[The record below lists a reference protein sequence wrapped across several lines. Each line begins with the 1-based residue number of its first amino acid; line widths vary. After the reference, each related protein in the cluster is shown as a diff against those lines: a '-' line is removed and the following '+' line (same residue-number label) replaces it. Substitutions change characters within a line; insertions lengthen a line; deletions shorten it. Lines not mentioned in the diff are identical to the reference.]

1 MNEQRKLQRIRAGY
15 LPGLNDDEVQ
25 WQTLDFKSRDGQVLE
40 VCVPVLTAP
49 QMQALACRVRTAA
62 AIHLRPMPVAEII
75 DAVDRAM
82 ARLLDRNDIYRQQ
95 AEAWLP
101 VVSGYDADMVRLGL
115 TGFFKTFR
123 AAQLKR
129 FVAEDFANP
138 AVLDGFQPAA
148 KGGAVRAFG
157 PDLLVHSWAG
167 NVPALSL
174 WSLVCGLLVKAPAIG
189 KLASAEPLFAGWFA
203 PAGRGSPAA
212 GRLPGRGVVARCRR
226 GGGRRAL
233 CPGRYG
239 AGLWRQSDAGCT
251 APSSA
256 RDDALLPHGHKLG
269 FGLIGAQALDTL
281 KAPAMA
287 RQAAW
292 DVMRYDQ
299 QGCYS
304 PHVFYV
310 QRGAPVSPRAFA
322 DYLAAELANLQ
333 RRFAR
338 RELDLEEGAALARWQ
353 QNMEWGGEAHQLLGP
368 VDAPWSVAYS
378 ESLQPLAPTA
388 LYRTIAVVAVDRLDA
403 VLPVVATQ
411 RDYLQTA
418 GIAAG
423 PEELYRLAGLLG
435 AAGVTRISAIGSMS
449 MPEAGWHHDGR
460 FNLLDLVRMTE
471 IEQSANWRPSRWPL
485 MRTEGVDTAVAFMEF
500 KQARFSYPGRAPVVD
515 GVDWQV
521 GAGEFHC
528 LLGRSGC
535 GKTTLLKLAA
545 GLLGPPVG
553 PYLAARQQLAAPGP
567 QLGFMFQAPT
577 LLDWHTVID
586 NVLLPVSL
594 QRKPTQRI
602 NRRPC
607 SCWSN
612 WVLPPIH
619 GFTQASSRADN
630 KVAWL
635 WREP

>member
-1 MNEQRKLQRIRAGY
+1 MSEQRKVQRIRAGY
-15 LPGLNDDEVQ
+15 LPGLGDDEVQ
-25 WQTLDFKSRDGQVLE
+25 WQTLDFKSRDGQELE
-40 VCVPVLTAP
+40 VCVPLLTAP
-49 QMQALACRVRTAA
+49 QMQALACRVRKAA

-101 VVSGYDADMVRLGL
+101 VVSGYDTDMVRLGL

-203 PAGRGSPAA
+203 RLLAEVHPPLAGCLAVVWWRGA
-212 GRLPGRGVVARCRR
+212 GGEEADALYAQADTVLAYGGNQTLDALRRRLPVTTRF
-226 GGGRRAL
+226 
-233 CPGRYG
+233 
-239 AGLWRQSDAGCT
+239 
-251 APSSA
+251 
-256 RDDALLPHGHKLG
+256 LPHGHKLG
-269 FGLIGAQALDTL
+269 FGLIDAQALDTL

-287 RQAAW
+287 RLAAW

-378 ESLQPLAPTA
+378 ERLQPLAPTA

-403 VLPVVATQ
+403 VLPVVAAQ

-471 IEQSANWRPSRWPL
+471 IEQSA
-485 MRTEGVDTAVAFMEF
+485 E
-500 KQARFSYPGRAPVVD
+500 
-515 GVDWQV
+515 
-521 GAGEFHC
+521 
-528 LLGRSGC
+528 
-535 GKTTLLKLAA
+535 LAA
-545 GLLGPPVG
+545 QP
-553 PYLAARQQLAAPGP
+553 LAAY
-567 QLGFMFQAPT
+567 
-577 LLDWHTVID
+577 
-586 NVLLPVSL
+586 
-594 QRKPTQRI
+594 
-602 NRRPC
+602 
-607 SCWSN
+607 
-612 WVLPPIH
+612 
-619 GFTQASSRADN
+619 AD
-630 KVAWL
+630 
-635 WREP
+635 

>member
-1 MNEQRKLQRIRAGY
+1 MSGKSKAHRIKAGY
-15 LPGLNDDEVQ
+15 LPGLGDDEVQ
-25 WQTLDFKSRDGQVLE
+25 WQTLDFESRVGQVLE
-40 VCVPVLTAP
+40 VSVPVLTAP
-49 QMQALACRVRTAA
+49 QMQALAIRVRDAA
-62 AIHLRPMPVAEII
+62 ATHLRPMPVAEII
-75 DAVDRAM
+75 DAIDRAVS
-82 ARLLDRNDIYRQQ
+82 RLLDRQDIYRQQ

-138 AVLDGFQPAA
+138 GVLDGFQPAA

-203 PAGRGSPAA
+203 
-212 GRLPGRGVVARCRR
+212 RLLAEVHPPLADCLAVVWWR
-226 GGGRRAL
+226 GGGGEA
-233 CPGRYG
+233 
-239 AGLWRQSDAGCT
+239 A
-251 APSSA
+251 
-256 RDDALLPHGHKLG
+256 DALYARADTVLAYGGNKTLEALRRRLPVTTRFLPHGHKLG

-281 KAPAMA
+281 KAPGMA
-287 RQAAW
+287 RLAAW

-310 QRGAPVSPRAFA
+310 QRGGAVSPRAFA
-322 DYLAAELANLQ
+322 DYLAAELSNLQ
-333 RRFAR
+333 RRFPR
-338 RELDLEEGAALARWQ
+338 RALDLDEGAALARWQ
-353 QNMEWGGEAHQLLGP
+353 QGMEWGGDSHQLLGP

-403 VLPVVATQ
+403 VLPVVAAQ

-418 GIAAG
+418 GLAAG

-471 IEQSANWRPSRWPL
+471 IEQSA
-485 MRTEGVDTAVAFMEF
+485 E
-500 KQARFSYPGRAPVVD
+500 
-515 GVDWQV
+515 
-521 GAGEFHC
+521 
-528 LLGRSGC
+528 
-535 GKTTLLKLAA
+535 LAA
-545 GLLGPPVG
+545 QS
-553 PYLAARQQLAAPGP
+553 LAAY
-567 QLGFMFQAPT
+567 
-577 LLDWHTVID
+577 
-586 NVLLPVSL
+586 
-594 QRKPTQRI
+594 
-602 NRRPC
+602 
-607 SCWSN
+607 
-612 WVLPPIH
+612 
-619 GFTQASSRADN
+619 AD
-630 KVAWL
+630 
-635 WREP
+635 

>member
-1 MNEQRKLQRIRAGY
+1 MSEQRKVQRIRAGY
-15 LPGLNDDEVQ
+15 LPGLGDDEVQ
-25 WQTLDFKSRDGQVLE
+25 WQTLDFKSRDGQALE
-40 VCVPVLTAP
+40 VCVPLLTAQ
-49 QMQALACRVRTAA
+49 QMQALACRVRKAA

-101 VVSGYDADMVRLGL
+101 VVSGYDTDMVRLGL

-203 PAGRGSPAA
+203 RLLAEVHPPLADCLAVVWWRGAGGEEADALYAQADTVLAYGGNQTLDALRR
-212 GRLPGRGVVARCRR
+212 RLPVTTRF
-226 GGGRRAL
+226 
-233 CPGRYG
+233 
-239 AGLWRQSDAGCT
+239 
-251 APSSA
+251 
-256 RDDALLPHGHKLG
+256 LPHGHKLG
-269 FGLIGAQALDTL
+269 FGLIDAQALDTL

-287 RQAAW
+287 RLAAW

-403 VLPVVATQ
+403 VLPVVAAQ

-471 IEQSANWRPSRWPL
+471 IEQSA
-485 MRTEGVDTAVAFMEF
+485 E
-500 KQARFSYPGRAPVVD
+500 
-515 GVDWQV
+515 
-521 GAGEFHC
+521 
-528 LLGRSGC
+528 
-535 GKTTLLKLAA
+535 LAA
-545 GLLGPPVG
+545 QP
-553 PYLAARQQLAAPGP
+553 LAAY
-567 QLGFMFQAPT
+567 
-577 LLDWHTVID
+577 
-586 NVLLPVSL
+586 
-594 QRKPTQRI
+594 
-602 NRRPC
+602 
-607 SCWSN
+607 
-612 WVLPPIH
+612 
-619 GFTQASSRADN
+619 AD
-630 KVAWL
+630 
-635 WREP
+635 

>member
-1 MNEQRKLQRIRAGY
+1 MSKQRKVQRIKAGY
-15 LPGLNDDEVQ
+15 LPGLGDEEVQ
-25 WQTLDFKSRDGQVLE
+25 WQTLDFESRDGQRLE
-40 VCVPVLTAP
+40 VSVPVLTAP
-49 QMQALACRVRTAA
+49 QMQALAARVRAA
-62 AIHLRPMPVAEII
+62 ACAHLRPMPVAEII

-82 ARLLDRNDIYRQQ
+82 ARLLDRNDTYRQQ

-203 PAGRGSPAA
+203 RLLAEVHPPLADCLAVVWWRGAGGEEADALYAQADTVLAYGGNQTLDALRR
-212 GRLPGRGVVARCRR
+212 RLPVTTRF
-226 GGGRRAL
+226 
-233 CPGRYG
+233 
-239 AGLWRQSDAGCT
+239 
-251 APSSA
+251 
-256 RDDALLPHGHKLG
+256 LPHGHKLG
-269 FGLIGAQALDTL
+269 FGLIDAQALDTL
-281 KAPAMA
+281 KAPGMA
-287 RQAAW
+287 RLAAW

-353 QNMEWGGEAHQLLGP
+353 HNMEWGGEAHQLLGP

-403 VLPVVATQ
+403 VLPVVTAQ

-471 IEQSANWRPSRWPL
+471 IEQSA
-485 MRTEGVDTAVAFMEF
+485 E
-500 KQARFSYPGRAPVVD
+500 
-515 GVDWQV
+515 
-521 GAGEFHC
+521 
-528 LLGRSGC
+528 
-535 GKTTLLKLAA
+535 LAA
-545 GLLGPPVG
+545 QP
-553 PYLAARQQLAAPGP
+553 LA
-567 QLGFMFQAPT
+567 
-577 LLDWHTVID
+577 
-586 NVLLPVSL
+586 SY
-594 QRKPTQRI
+594 
-602 NRRPC
+602 
-607 SCWSN
+607 
-612 WVLPPIH
+612 
-619 GFTQASSRADN
+619 AD
-630 KVAWL
+630 
-635 WREP
+635 

>member
-1 MNEQRKLQRIRAGY
+1 MSKQRKVQRIKAGY
-15 LPGLNDDEVQ
+15 LPGLGDDEVQ
-25 WQTLDFKSRDGQVLE
+25 WQTLDFESRDGQRLE
-40 VCVPVLTAP
+40 VSVPVLTAP
-49 QMQALACRVRTAA
+49 QMQALACRVRKAA
-62 AIHLRPMPVAEII
+62 AAHLRPMPVAEII

-203 PAGRGSPAA
+203 RLLAEVHPPLADCLAVVWWRGAGGEEADALYAQADTVLAYGGNQTLDALRR
-212 GRLPGRGVVARCRR
+212 RLPVTTRF
-226 GGGRRAL
+226 
-233 CPGRYG
+233 
-239 AGLWRQSDAGCT
+239 
-251 APSSA
+251 
-256 RDDALLPHGHKLG
+256 LPHGHKLG
-269 FGLIGAQALDTL
+269 FGLIDAQALDTF

-287 RQAAW
+287 RLAAW

-310 QRGAPVSPRAFA
+310 QRGAPVSARAFA

-403 VLPVVATQ
+403 VLPVVAAQ

-471 IEQSANWRPSRWPL
+471 IEQSA
-485 MRTEGVDTAVAFMEF
+485 E
-500 KQARFSYPGRAPVVD
+500 
-515 GVDWQV
+515 
-521 GAGEFHC
+521 
-528 LLGRSGC
+528 
-535 GKTTLLKLAA
+535 LAA
-545 GLLGPPVG
+545 QP
-553 PYLAARQQLAAPGP
+553 LA
-567 QLGFMFQAPT
+567 
-577 LLDWHTVID
+577 DY
-586 NVLLPVSL
+586 
-594 QRKPTQRI
+594 
-602 NRRPC
+602 
-607 SCWSN
+607 
-612 WVLPPIH
+612 
-619 GFTQASSRADN
+619 AD
-630 KVAWL
+630 
-635 WREP
+635 

>member
-1 MNEQRKLQRIRAGY
+1 MSEQRKLKRIKAGY

-25 WQTLDFKSRDGQVLE
+25 WQTLDFESRDGQRLE
-40 VCVPVLTAP
+40 VSVPVLTAQ
-49 QMQALACRVRTAA
+49 QMRDLAGRVRAAA

-203 PAGRGSPAA
+203 RLLAEVHPPLADCLAVVWWRGAGGEEADALYAQADTVLAYGGNQTLDALRR
-212 GRLPGRGVVARCRR
+212 RLPVTTRF
-226 GGGRRAL
+226 
-233 CPGRYG
+233 
-239 AGLWRQSDAGCT
+239 
-251 APSSA
+251 
-256 RDDALLPHGHKLG
+256 LPHGHKLG

-281 KAPAMA
+281 KAPGMA
-287 RQAAW
+287 RLAAW

-338 RELDLEEGAALARWQ
+338 RELDLEEAAALARWQ
-353 QNMEWGGEAHQLLGP
+353 QSMEWGGEAHQLLGP
-368 VDAPWSVAYS
+368 VDASWSVAYS

-403 VLPVVATQ
+403 VLPVVGAQ

-418 GIAAG
+418 GIAAS

-435 AAGVTRISAIGSMS
+435 AVGVTRISAIGSMS

-471 IEQSANWRPSRWPL
+471 IEQSA
-485 MRTEGVDTAVAFMEF
+485 E
-500 KQARFSYPGRAPVVD
+500 
-515 GVDWQV
+515 
-521 GAGEFHC
+521 
-528 LLGRSGC
+528 
-535 GKTTLLKLAA
+535 LAA
-545 GLLGPPVG
+545 QP
-553 PYLAARQQLAAPGP
+553 LA
-567 QLGFMFQAPT
+567 
-577 LLDWHTVID
+577 
-586 NVLLPVSL
+586 SY
-594 QRKPTQRI
+594 
-602 NRRPC
+602 
-607 SCWSN
+607 
-612 WVLPPIH
+612 
-619 GFTQASSRADN
+619 AD
-630 KVAWL
+630 
-635 WREP
+635 

>member
-1 MNEQRKLQRIRAGY
+1 MSEQRKLQRIKAGY
-15 LPGLNDDEVQ
+15 LPGLGDDEVQ
-25 WQTLDFKSRDGQVLE
+25 WQTLDFGSQDGQLLE
-40 VCVPVLTAP
+40 VSVPVLTAP
-49 QMQALACRVRTAA
+49 QMQALACRVRKAA

-75 DAVDRAM
+75 DAIDRAM

-129 FVAEDFANP
+129 FVAEDFPNP

-203 PAGRGSPAA
+203 RLLADVHPPLADCLAVVWWRGAGGEEADALYDQADTVLAYGGNQTLDALRR
-212 GRLPGRGVVARCRR
+212 RLPVTTRF
-226 GGGRRAL
+226 
-233 CPGRYG
+233 
-239 AGLWRQSDAGCT
+239 
-251 APSSA
+251 
-256 RDDALLPHGHKLG
+256 LPHGHKLG

-281 KAPAMA
+281 KAPGMA
-287 RQAAW
+287 RLAAW

-353 QNMEWGGEAHQLLGP
+353 QNMEWGGEPHQLLGP

-403 VLPVVATQ
+403 VLPVVAAQ

-471 IEQSANWRPSRWPL
+471 IEQSA
-485 MRTEGVDTAVAFMEF
+485 E
-500 KQARFSYPGRAPVVD
+500 
-515 GVDWQV
+515 
-521 GAGEFHC
+521 
-528 LLGRSGC
+528 
-535 GKTTLLKLAA
+535 LAA
-545 GLLGPPVG
+545 QP
-553 PYLAARQQLAAPGP
+553 LA
-567 QLGFMFQAPT
+567 
-577 LLDWHTVID
+577 DY
-586 NVLLPVSL
+586 
-594 QRKPTQRI
+594 
-602 NRRPC
+602 
-607 SCWSN
+607 
-612 WVLPPIH
+612 
-619 GFTQASSRADN
+619 AD
-630 KVAWL
+630 
-635 WREP
+635 